1 MSAVMF
7 ALASVGGSGGMR
19 TLLFVLLIVALA
31 LILAGA
37 IIAVVTLYTYRRNQT
52 SQ

>member
-1 MSAVMF
+1 MSALMF
-7 ALASVGGSGGMR
+7 ALASGSGGTR

-37 IIAVVTLYTYRRNQT
+37 IIAVVTLYTYRRNQS